1 RFYSYSDISLF
12 CFLLMIRRP
21 PRSTL
26 FPYTTLFRSQA
37 PFSLSR
43 MGQLLTNTSRTQG
56 GRSEF
61 VIRGGAAE
69 LRCGGF
75 LVVHAQSNVAACQQ
89 VVQGLGGI
97 TGQLLGVVLD
107 QVALAHAPQGA
118 TAIVVIVQ
126 HDGPGVLIHE
136 EVTLCV
142 DVTLACL
149 DVALYFPHAVQL
161 EAGVLRVDVTGLQ
174 DIAVLQF
181 RIG

>member
-1 RFYSYSDISLF
+1 MTPAYQSIPVRTRLRPHKKREPAFAGSL
-12 CFLLMIRRP
+12 
-21 PRSTL
+21 
-26 FPYTTLFRSQA
+26 
-37 PFSLSR
+37 SLSR

-75 LVVHAQSNVAACQQ
+75 LVVHAQSDVAACQQ
-89 VVQGLGGI
+89 VVQVLGGI

-126 HDGPGVLIHE
+126 HDGPGVLKIGRASCRE
-136 EVTLCV
+136 
-142 DVTLACL
+142 
-149 DVALYFPHAVQL
+149 
-161 EAGVLRVDVTGLQ
+161 RV
-174 DIAVLQF
+174 
-181 RIG
+181 